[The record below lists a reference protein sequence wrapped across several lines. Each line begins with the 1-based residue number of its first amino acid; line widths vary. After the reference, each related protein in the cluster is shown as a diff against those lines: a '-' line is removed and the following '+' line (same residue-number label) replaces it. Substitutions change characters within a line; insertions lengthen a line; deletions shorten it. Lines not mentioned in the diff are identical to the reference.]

1 MPKNTAKSG
10 VGNNPN
16 ASKKSKYE
24 NFHQKLFVSGASD
37 DKNVGRNLIN
47 LCKENTVFVKC
58 LQTMSEV
65 VEQG

>member
-1 MPKNTAKSG
+1 MPKNASKST
-10 VGNNPN
+10 VGDNQI

-24 NFHQKLFVSGASD
+24 NFHQKLLVSGASD
-37 DKNVGRNLIN
+37 DNNVGRNLIN